1 MKNLKNT
8 KHNNKTMKNKIT
20 MPDRCRYMSEYSEL
34 MEYLPIKGW
43 YMLNKGLCGCGGTTV
58 FLESDRDV
66 ILVSPRTNMLLS
78 KHKQYPESTHL
89 FRDEKL
95 KSDKPNELKEYL
107 RNYLSTNNTTGFPFK
122 RQPKKILVTI
132 DSYKY
137 VAEVL
142 SECNRLRHY
151 LVVVDECQC
160 LMSDASFKGQA
171 EMEFL
176 EILRRTTPNVCF
188 MSATPIPEEYLDYV
202 EYFAGIPYYQLEW
215 DPRVMETPNMKLIM
229 MKKDESARIICRR
242 IIEDYRH
249 SGYFA
254 RKLWNGEVVY
264 SREICIFLNDVSD
277 IIRIIKD
284 NHLRPEEV
292 TILCSEYANKKSELL
307 SMGFKIGGQCTNKDN
322 PVNKTF
328 TFLTSASFEGM
339 DLYSDNAYTV
349 AFFNAH
355 KEWETHDISIEL
367 PQIMARQRLES
378 NPFRRD
384 AEVFYKTNSE
394 PKTKDE
400 ICEEVQAMISA
411 SNSLISKLNEGDP
424 VVLKGFVDYL
434 RKIPPTEKFKD
445 YFIDVVDLGSDGYGL
460 KLNMM
465 VVLARMNLWVMQNY
479 YYKQPIKLVA
489 GSYDKMGNNYIR
501 KSDEQIRFECAFG
514 KCKHR
519 SEKQLMTYAEYREL
533 HPEQESAL
541 KANPHIPVEI
551 HQYYDILG
559 KQRMEE
565 LRYNYGAINNE
576 CLYQSMLPQI
586 IERVRRTFIPG
597 QFYSNVQVKQILCDI
612 FTDLKIPMTPSAVD
626 ITRYIN
632 AVPKNAVFEDGSRIR
647 GYIVKVEN

>member
-1 MKNLKNT
+1 
-8 KHNNKTMKNKIT
+8 MKNKIT